1 MASVNARRS
10 LSNLLSRALSSSSS
24 FPSHSR
30 LTVALLNKTPVF
42 IPEATKI
49 LTRTKTSASGYSPLN
64 DPSPNWSNRP
74 PKETILLDGCDY
86 EHWLIVLE
94 FPEDPKPSEEEM
106 IDAYVKTLASVVGSE
121 EEAKK
126 RIYSVCTTRY
136 TGFGALISEELSYK
150 VKGLP
155 RVLWVLPDSYLDVP
169 NKDYGGDLFVDGKV
183 IHRPQYTSSVQPSSG
198 SRVRGRVLLLLTSS
212 ASMLVEILYGL
223 STPPITFAKVRYS
236 SSASLNLRSRP
247 QINSNPSM
255 TKEQNPVFNFILFIY
270 CTIKA
275 RLATQL
281 IVTHQLAPNE
291 AIPGY
296 LDPLPRWVT
305 FSERAGPR
313 RVLEQNFGGPSTKK
327 EHFDSFG

>member
-10 LSNLLSRALSSSSS
+10 LSTLLSRALSSSSS

-94 FPEDPKPSEEEM
+94 FLEDPKPSEEEM

-121 EEAKK
+121 EEARK

-150 VKGLP
+150 IKGLP
-155 RVLWVLPDSYLDVP
+155 LVLWVLPDSYLDVP

-198 SRVRGRVLLLLTSS
+198 SRVRGRGDRH
-212 ASMLVEILYGL
+212 I
-223 STPPITFAKVRYS
+223 
-236 SSASLNLRSRP
+236 
-247 QINSNPSM
+247 
-255 TKEQNPVFNFILFIY
+255 
-270 CTIKA
+270 
-275 RLATQL
+275 
-281 IVTHQLAPNE
+281 
-291 AIPGY
+291 
-296 LDPLPRWVT
+296 
-305 FSERAGPR
+305 R
-313 RVLEQNFGGPSTKK
+313 R
-327 EHFDSFG
+327 